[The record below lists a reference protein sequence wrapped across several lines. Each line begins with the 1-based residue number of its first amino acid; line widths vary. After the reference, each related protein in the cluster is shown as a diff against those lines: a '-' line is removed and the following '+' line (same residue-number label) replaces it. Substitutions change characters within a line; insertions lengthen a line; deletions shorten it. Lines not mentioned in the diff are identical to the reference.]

1 MLPLAI
7 EVESAT
13 LQLLYADFLSDLKF
27 VDREQVTASATPS
40 LWMED
45 FNRLVMSPSNQS
57 QLVNVYHSQVAA
69 QASKMYIEKLILHPM
84 KLTLTFIQTP
94 YPRKQVKE
102 TFQTTAINI
111 LTSLAGVDR
120 MQIRLKSFEVGRRMN
135 ERTSLLLTHT
145 LSTYSIITIPLHSLC
160 N

>member
-1 MLPLAI
+1 
-7 EVESAT
+7 
-13 LQLLYADFLSDLKF
+13 
-27 VDREQVTASATPS
+27 
-40 LWMED
+40 
-45 FNRLVMSPSNQS
+45 
-57 QLVNVYHSQVAA
+57 
-69 QASKMYIEKLILHPM
+69 MYIEKLILHPM